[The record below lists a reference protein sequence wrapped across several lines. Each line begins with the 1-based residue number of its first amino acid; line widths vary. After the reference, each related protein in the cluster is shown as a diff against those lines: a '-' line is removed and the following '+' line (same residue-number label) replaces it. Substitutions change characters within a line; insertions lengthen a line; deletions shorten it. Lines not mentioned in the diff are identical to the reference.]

1 MTLEGEEIAA
11 FGRLLGEPESAATEP
26 LRPEIVRFER
36 ITAGLGDYF

>member
-11 FGRLLGEPESAATEP
+11 FGRLLGEPEFETAGP